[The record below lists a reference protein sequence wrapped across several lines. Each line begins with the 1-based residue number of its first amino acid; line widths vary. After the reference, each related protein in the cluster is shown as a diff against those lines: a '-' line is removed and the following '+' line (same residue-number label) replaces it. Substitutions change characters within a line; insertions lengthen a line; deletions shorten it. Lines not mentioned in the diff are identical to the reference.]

1 MSASTLDSRPVK
13 ALPMPPAP
21 PSTIKETG
29 LHPDTLSQLLLKTL
43 VAGEAS
49 GSGLAESLR
58 LPYSL
63 LEALVE
69 HARVEKLVE
78 VRGASGTGS
87 AGYRYVLTDLGRDRA
102 YQFFEM
108 SRYVGPAPVPL
119 GQYNAY
125 VRACMAARPYVDR
138 EQLATGFR
146 DLIVNDSMFERLGP
160 AVNSGKSLFLYGAP
174 GNGKTVVAEGI
185 GRALGEEMHIPHA
198 LDVDGQT
205 ITMFDPV
212 NHHHLKGAEASSSVI
227 TTASYDRRWECIRR
241 PVVVV
246 GGELT
251 LEMLDL
257 TFNPIAKFYEAP
269 IQLKANG
276 GVFVVDDFGRQRI
289 PPRDLLNR
297 WIVPLESRVDFL
309 TLHTGRKFETPFN
322 VLIVFATNLKP
333 ESLADEAFLRR
344 IPYKIL
350 AKNPTVDEVLPHFR
364 IELQEAR
371 ALVRSGDGR
380 VSEPEVLHAPQA
392 ANARVPSARPRRAG
406 RRHVPVSG
414 KDASPLARAARRGV
428 PQLLPRG
435 IRLAGGRAAMKRGAV
450 ALSVPAEMAAGA
462 GTLGVE
468 LQLPHREPEQT
479 AATGAQRR
487 DIADSAART
496 VVIAL
501 FTVMA
506 VRLGMDFMQT
516 GRITGLLLLASEALV
531 VVLTVFRRV
540 PALVDR
546 TARARVLTAVSML
559 GPPLVRPT
567 GVEGIAPEIA
577 TVAVSAA
584 GLLLVITGKLSLGR
598 SFGLMPANRGIVS
611 TGLYRLVR
619 HPIYLG
625 YLITHYAFVAANA
638 SMWNVILLVTA
649 DLALMVRAV
658 CEERILARDPEY
670 RAYQQIVRWRIVPGV
685 F

>member
-1 MSASTLDSRPVK
+1 MSATAADPRP
-13 ALPMPPAP
+13 ANTMAAPPPPPA
-21 PSTIKETG
+21 TLKETG

-49 GSGLAESLR
+49 GTGLAESLR
-58 LPYSL
+58 LSYSIL
-63 LEALVE
+63 DALIQ
-69 HARVEKLVE
+69 HARIEKLVE
-78 VRGASGTGS
+78 VRGASGAGS
-87 AGYRYVLTDLGRDRA
+87 AGYRYALTDLGRDRA
-102 YQFFEM
+102 GRFFDV

-227 TTASYDRRWECIRR
+227 TTASFDRRWECIRR

-289 PPRDLLNR
+289 PPRDLLER
-297 WIVPLESRVDFL
+297 RIVPLESRVDFL
-309 TLHTGRKFETPFN
+309 TLHTGRKFEVPFN

-333 ESLADEAFLRR
+333 QSLADEAFLRR

-350 AKNPTVDEVLPHFR
+350 AKNPTVDEYCR
-364 IELQEAR
+364 IFEL
-371 ALVRSGDGR
+371 
-380 VSEPEVLHAPQA
+380 
-392 ANARVPSARPRRAG
+392 NC
-406 RRHVPVSG
+406 
-414 KDASPLARAARRGV
+414 
-428 PQLLPRG
+428 
-435 IRLAGGRAAMKRGAV
+435 KR
-450 ALSVPAEMAAGA
+450 
-462 GTLGVE
+462 
-468 LQLPHREPEQT
+468 
-479 AATGAQRR
+479 
-487 DIADSAART
+487 
-496 VVIAL
+496 
-501 FTVMA
+501 
-506 VRLGMDFMQT
+506 
-516 GRITGLLLLASEALV
+516 
-531 VVLTVFRRV
+531 
-540 PALVDR
+540 
-546 TARARVLTAVSML
+546 
-559 GPPLVRPT
+559 
-567 GVEGIAPEIA
+567 
-577 TVAVSAA
+577 
-584 GLLLVITGKLSLGR
+584 
-598 SFGLMPANRGIVS
+598 RGIVFDPVMVEY
-611 TGLYRLVR
+611 LERKYYKPRKIQMR
-619 HPIYLG
+619 ACHPRD
-625 YLITHYAFVAANA
+625 LISQVVDICRYTSREPVITRELLDAACGA
-638 SMWNVILLVTA
+638 YFI
-649 DLALMVRAV
+649 
-658 CEERILARDPEY
+658 EESES
-670 RAYQQIVRWRIVPGV
+670 QGSGN
-685 F
+685 